1 MSPSE
6 AVSVQS
12 AKGIKIAD
20 MLKSMVSRRASD
32 IHLHAGAP
40 PTMRID
46 GDLVPY
52 EGIPSLSP
60 DQTEQIA
67 FAMMSES
74 QREYFARKHELDFG
88 FTLPKIARFRCNV
101 FRQRGSVGIVMRIV
115 QDAVPSFETLSLP
128 STVLKNFA
136 KQSRGLVLVTGPTG
150 SGKST
155 TLAATLDYINR
166 KYPKNIITI
175 EDPIEILHKN
185 QKSLV
190 IQREVGL
197 DTANFVTAL
206 KYCMR
211 QDPDVIM
218 IGEMRDKE
226 TVEAAITAAQTGHLV
241 FSTLHTQDSIR
252 SINRIID
259 FFAPHERDQIRI
271 LFAESLLGIVS
282 QRLLTRANGPGRI
295 PAYEVLVNTL
305 LVQDYIKD
313 EAKTPQI
320 KEAMMQDNIR
330 GMQTFDQHLVWLY
343 LEGYVNKEDALAA
356 SSSAHEF
363 RLMVTQQQGKST
375 KVPASER
382 GKKSKPNP
390 TVGQLLR

>member
-1 MSPSE
+1 MSSSE
-6 AVSVQS
+6 SASVQS

-20 MLKSMVSRRASD
+20 MLKSMVARHASD

-46 GDLVPY
+46 GDLTPY
-52 EGIPSLSP
+52 SGIPSLTP

-67 FAMMSES
+67 YAMMSET
-74 QREYFARKHELDFG
+74 QREYFSRKHELDFG

-128 STVLKNFA
+128 ANTLKSFA
-136 KQSRGLVLVTGPTG
+136 KQARGLVLVTGPTG

-155 TLAATLDYINR
+155 TLAATIDYINR

-185 QKSLV
+185 QRSLV
-190 IQREVGL
+190 IQREIGL

-206 KYCMR
+206 KYSMR

-241 FSTLHTQDSIR
+241 FSTLHTQDSVR
-252 SINRIID
+252 SINRIVD

-313 EAKTPQI
+313 EEKTPLI

-343 LEGYVNKEDALAA
+343 LEGLVTKEEALSAA
-356 SSSAHEF
+356 SSKHEF
-363 RLMVTQQQGKST
+363 RLMVTQKQGKNST
-375 KVPASER
+375 ATPET
-382 GKKSKPNP
+382 KSRHENP